1 MACRYATNVR
11 MLASLSSASSTR
23 RLATAPGTSSDDAS
37 PVTTPPDYAA
47 LFPQGMGVG
56 EGGPLRDLRFAWQ
69 DGAAHPTP
77 PALFRTLAASL

>member
-1 MACRYATNVR
+1 HFGHEREVRAVLDLPGAT
-11 MLASLSSASSTR
+11 
-23 RLATAPGTSSDDAS
+23 

>member
-1 MACRYATNVR
+1 MPGAT
-11 MLASLSSASSTR
+11 
-23 RLATAPGTSSDDAS
+23 